1 MGMPPTASRSIA
13 VTPVGVAAARIRLPM
28 PIQKLAAKR
37 LCIPTKS
44 EAAYVAS
51 RARIAGF
58 AYYRVRLDQKKG
70 AHLPPLQTTLLAPD
84 PKDFTST
91 ILELD
96 ELWSFVLKK
105 AHDSRVW
112 IALSRQTRQVVA
124 YAIGDRSQKTCQR
137 LWEAIPSIYRVGHCF
152 TDFWVVYSAVIPSE
166 QHTAVGPR
174 DRRNGPRGAVEQHAS
189 PTTRPFCAHDVV
201 LFQVGGDARG
211 LSSTLSPSLQS
222 RPGYPSQM
230 SHYLFLLPIYYMS
243 RLTFFKD

>member
-58 AYYRVRLDQKKG
+58 AYYRVRLDQKKV

-91 ILELD
+91 ILELVGQLAIEYPLTSAAPD
-96 ELWSFVLKK
+96 PPKRRK
-105 AHDSRVW
+105 RARSR
-112 IALSRQTRQVVA
+112 
-124 YAIGDRSQKTCQR
+124 R
-137 LWEAIPSIYRVGHCF
+137 LLRLPFHTKGVG
-152 TDFWVVYSAVIPSE
+152 
-166 QHTAVGPR
+166 R
-174 DRRNGPRGAVEQHAS
+174 
-189 PTTRPFCAHDVV
+189 
-201 LFQVGGDARG
+201 LFQPSTVCSNQSI
-211 LSSTLSPSLQS
+211 SSCA
-222 RPGYPSQM
+222 
-230 SHYLFLLPIYYMS
+230 FLGC
-243 RLTFFKD
+243 